1 MNAKKFSDAMS
12 ELDNKYIDEAIN
24 YKKKVKKSRKK
35 TNKHSL
41 IKWGAMAACLCLIV
55 AGAFTLPHFIGN
67 DIPSTPPVVEE
78 NAYGFTMEGSDVLY
92 LPISFSQRKTFG
104 LIDENA
110 TGLTDENTYQITDDD
125 LGDIMGIVGDSQD
138 ESIIGE
144 TVYHFIKFPSDD
156 AICIVK
162 VNGIYQFYV
171 KEGVAGIEGTNNPD
185 INIDAPVDE
194 NTYHEVEPNTPAKN
208 ETGHYDIKPE
218 ENQQTQ
224 SEEAITETNTPT
236 SPATETFNEVIT
248 LEYITELQAKV
259 STAMSNGDLPFV
271 SSSAVY
277 ENPYRLHVVVSSN
290 TENDL
295 SKLEAFDTIGGALE
309 IEYDANPISVE
320 DVLTE

>member
-1 MNAKKFSDAMS
+1 MTSEKLYEVLGGINETHINEARAYHKAKKPGW
-12 ELDNKYIDEAIN
+12 
-24 YKKKVKKSRKK
+24 V
-35 TNKHSL
+35 
-41 IKWGAMAACLCLIV
+41 KWGAMAACLCLIAV
-55 AGAFTLPHFIGN
+55 CVFTLPHLIGN
-67 DIPSTPPVVEE
+67 NTPSTPSIVGEH
-78 NAYGFTMEGSDVLY
+78 AYGFTMEESGVLY
-92 LPISFSQRKTFG
+92 FPISFSQRKAFG
-104 LIDENA
+104 LIDESA

-125 LGDIMGIVGDSQD
+125 LGGIMGIVGDSQD

-144 TVYHFIKFPSDD
+144 MVYHFIKFPSDD

-171 KEGVAGIEGTNNPD
+171 KEGVAGIEGTNHPD

-194 NTYHEVEPNTPAKN
+194 NTYHEAEPNTP
-208 ETGHYDIKPE
+208 P
-218 ENQQTQ
+218 
-224 SEEAITETNTPT
+224 
-236 SPATETFNEVIT
+236 SPAAKTFNEVIT

-259 STAMSNGDLPFV
+259 STAMRHGDLPFV

-290 TENDL
+290 AENDL

-309 IEYDANPISVE
+309 IEYDANPISAE

>member
-12 ELDNKYIDEAIN
+12 ELDSKYIDEALN
-24 YKKKVKKSRKK
+24 YKKKAKKPVW
-35 TNKHSL
+35 

-92 LPISFSQRKTFG
+92 LPISFSERKTFG

-156 AICIVK
+156 VICIVK

-194 NTYHEVEPNTPAKN
+194 NTYHEVEPNAPAEN
-208 ETGHYDIKPE
+208 ETGHE
-218 ENQQTQ
+218 
-224 SEEAITETNTPT
+224 SETGH
-236 SPATETFNEVIT
+236 EVIT

-259 STAMSNGDLPFV
+259 STAMSHGDLPFV

-277 ENPYRLHVVVSSN
+277 ENPYRLHVVVSLN
-290 TENDL
+290 AENDL

>member
-12 ELDNKYIDEAIN
+12 ELDDKYIDEAIN
-24 YKKKVKKSRKK
+24 YKKEVKKSRKK
-35 TNKHSL
+35 TNKHSM
-41 IKWGAMAACLCLIV
+41 IKWGVMAACLCLIV

-67 DIPSTPPVVEE
+67 DTPSTPPVSEE

-185 INIDAPVDE
+185 INIDEPVDE
-194 NTYHEVEPNTPAKN
+194 NTYHEVEPNTP
-208 ETGHYDIKPE
+208 
-218 ENQQTQ
+218 
-224 SEEAITETNTPT
+224 S

-290 TENDL
+290 AENDL

>member
-1 MNAKKFSDAMS
+1 MTNEKLYEILGDINEKHINEAKAYHKAKKPGW
-12 ELDNKYIDEAIN
+12 
-24 YKKKVKKSRKK
+24 V
-35 TNKHSL
+35 
-41 IKWGAMAACLCLIV
+41 KWGAMAACLCLIA

-194 NTYHEVEPNTPAKN
+194 NTYHEAGSDTSTNNPA
-208 ETGHYDIKPE
+208 
-218 ENQQTQ
+218 
-224 SEEAITETNTPT
+224 
-236 SPATETFNEVIT
+236 SPATETRNEGIT

-290 TENDL
+290 AENDL

>member
-1 MNAKKFSDAMS
+1 MTNEKLYEILGDINEKHINEAKAYHKAKKPGW
-12 ELDNKYIDEAIN
+12 
-24 YKKKVKKSRKK
+24 V
-35 TNKHSL
+35 
-41 IKWGAMAACLCLIV
+41 KWGAMAACLCLIV

-171 KEGVAGIEGTNNPD
+171 KEGVAGIEETDNPD
-185 INIDAPVDE
+185 LIIDAPVDE
-194 NTYHEVEPNTPAKN
+194 DTYHEAGSDTSTNNPA
-208 ETGHYDIKPE
+208 
-218 ENQQTQ
+218 
-224 SEEAITETNTPT
+224 
-236 SPATETFNEVIT
+236 SPATETRNEGIT

-290 TENDL
+290 AENDL

>member
-12 ELDNKYIDEAIN
+12 ELDDKYIDEAIN

-35 TNKHSL
+35 TNKHSM

-67 DIPSTPPVVEE
+67 DTPSTPPVAEE

-185 INIDAPVDE
+185 INIDEPVDE
-194 NTYHEVEPNTPAKN
+194 NTYHEVEPNTP
-208 ETGHYDIKPE
+208 P
-218 ENQQTQ
+218 
-224 SEEAITETNTPT
+224 

-290 TENDL
+290 AENDL

>member
-12 ELDNKYIDEAIN
+12 ELDSKYIDEALN

-35 TNKHSL
+35 TNKYSWT
-41 IKWGAMAACLCLIV
+41 KWGAMAACLCLIV

-67 DIPSTPPVVEE
+67 DTPNTPPIVEE
-78 NAYGFTMEGSDVLY
+78 NAYGFTMEESDVLY
-92 LPISFSQRKTFG
+92 FPISFSQRKIFG

-110 TGLTDENTYQITDDD
+110 AGLTDENTYQITDDD
-125 LGDIMGIVGDSQD
+125 LGGVMGIVGDSQD

-162 VNGIYQFYV
+162 VNGVYQFYV
-171 KEGVAGIEGTNNPD
+171 KEGVAGIEETNNSD
-185 INIDAPVDE
+185 IIIDAPVDE
-194 NTYHEVEPNTPAKN
+194 NTYHKEEPNAPAEY
-208 ETGHYDIKPE
+208 ETGHYDIETKGK
-218 ENQQTQ
+218 QQTQ
-224 SEEAITETNTPT
+224 NEKTITETNNTT

-259 STAMSNGDLPFV
+259 SEAMRNGDLPFV

-277 ENPYRLHVVVSSN
+277 ENPYRLQITVSSN
-290 TENDL
+290 AEDDL
-295 SKLEAFDTIGGALE
+295 AKLKAFDTIGGALE
-309 IEYDANPISVE
+309 IVYDPNPISVE
-320 DVLTE
+320 DAVTE

>member
-12 ELDNKYIDEAIN
+12 ELDSKYIDEAIN

-35 TNKHSL
+35 ANKHSL

-78 NAYGFTMEGSDVLY
+78 NVYGFTMEGSDVLY
-92 LPISFSQRKTFG
+92 FPISFSQRKTFG

-144 TVYHFIKFPSDD
+144 TVYHFIKFSSDD

-171 KEGVAGIEGTNNPD
+171 KEGVEGIEKTPNPD
-185 INIDAPVDE
+185 IIIDAPVDE
-194 NTYHEVEPNTPAKN
+194 NTYHEAEPNAPTEYETEEPQQEQIETPSAESN
-208 ETGHYDIKPE
+208 
-218 ENQQTQ
+218 
-224 SEEAITETNTPT
+224 SPT
-236 SPATETFNEVIT
+236 SPAAETVNEAIT
-248 LEYITELQAKV
+248 LDYITELQSKI
-259 STAMSNGDLPFV
+259 STAMSNGELPFV
-271 SSSAVY
+271 SYSAVY
-277 ENPYRLHVVVSSN
+277 ENPYRLHIVVSSN
-290 TENDL
+290 SETDL
-295 SKLEAFDTIGGALE
+295 SKLKAFDTIGGALE
-309 IEYDANPISVE
+309 IEYDTNQISVE

>member
-12 ELDNKYIDEAIN
+12 ELDDKYIDEAIN

-35 TNKHSL
+35 TNKHSM

-67 DIPSTPPVVEE
+67 DTPSTPPVAEE

-144 TVYHFIKFPSDD
+144 TVYHFIKFPSDN

-185 INIDAPVDE
+185 INIDEPVDE
-194 NTYHEVEPNTPAKN
+194 NTYHEVEPDTP
-208 ETGHYDIKPE
+208 P
-218 ENQQTQ
+218 
-224 SEEAITETNTPT
+224 

-290 TENDL
+290 AENDL

>member
-12 ELDNKYIDEAIN
+12 ELDSKYIDEALN
-24 YKKKVKKSRKK
+24 YKKKAKKPVW
-35 TNKHSL
+35 

-104 LIDENA
+104 LIDENV

-125 LGDIMGIVGDSQD
+125 LGDVMGIVGDSQN

-162 VNGIYQFYV
+162 VNGRYQFYV
-171 KEGVAGIEGTNNPD
+171 KEGVAGIEGTDNPD

-194 NTYHEVEPNTPAKN
+194 NTYHEVEPNAPAEN
-208 ETGHYDIKPE
+208 ETGHE
-218 ENQQTQ
+218 
-224 SEEAITETNTPT
+224 SETGH
-236 SPATETFNEVIT
+236 EVIT

-259 STAMSNGDLPFV
+259 STAMSHGDLPFV

-277 ENPYRLHVVVSSN
+277 ENPYRLHVVVSLN
-290 TENDL
+290 AENDL

-309 IEYDANPISVE
+309 IEYDTAEYILE
-320 DVLTE
+320 

>member
-12 ELDNKYIDEAIN
+12 ELDDKYIDEAIN

-55 AGAFTLPHFIGN
+55 AGAFTLPHFIGY
-67 DIPSTPPVVEE
+67 DTPSTPPVAVE

-92 LPISFSQRKTFG
+92 LPISFSERKTFG

-125 LGDIMGIVGDSQD
+125 LGDVMGIVGDSQN

-171 KEGVAGIEGTNNPD
+171 KEDVAGIEETNNPD
-185 INIDAPVDE
+185 INIDAPVD
-194 NTYHEVEPNTPAKN
+194 K
-208 ETGHYDIKPE
+208 
-218 ENQQTQ
+218 
-224 SEEAITETNTPT
+224 TPT
-236 SPATETFNEVIT
+236 MRQSLIP
-248 LEYITELQAKV
+248 
-259 STAMSNGDLPFV
+259 
-271 SSSAVY
+271 
-277 ENPYRLHVVVSSN
+277 RLLRQQKHPMK
-290 TENDL
+290 L
-295 SKLEAFDTIGGALE
+295 SH
-309 IEYDANPISVE
+309 
-320 DVLTE
+320 

>member
-12 ELDNKYIDEAIN
+12 ELDSKYIDEALN
-24 YKKKVKKSRKK
+24 YKKKAKKPVW
-35 TNKHSL
+35 

-104 LIDENA
+104 LIDENV

-125 LGDIMGIVGDSQD
+125 LGDVMGIVGDSQN

-156 AICIVK
+156 VICIVK

-194 NTYHEVEPNTPAKN
+194 NTYHEVEPNAPAEN
-208 ETGHYDIKPE
+208 ETGHE
-218 ENQQTQ
+218 
-224 SEEAITETNTPT
+224 SETGH
-236 SPATETFNEVIT
+236 EVIT

-259 STAMSNGDLPFV
+259 STAMSHGDLPFV

-277 ENPYRLHVVVSSN
+277 ENPYRLHVVVSLN
-290 TENDL
+290 AENDL

-309 IEYDANPISVE
+309 IEYHANPISVE

>member
-1 MNAKKFSDAMS
+1 MNAKKFSDAMG
-12 ELDNKYIDEAIN
+12 ELDSKYIDEALN
-24 YKKKVKKSRKK
+24 YKKKA
-35 TNKHSL
+35 

-104 LIDENA
+104 LIDENV

-125 LGDIMGIVGDSQD
+125 LGGIMGIVGDSQD

-156 AICIVK
+156 VICIVK

-194 NTYHEVEPNTPAKN
+194 NTYHEVEPNAPAEN
-208 ETGHYDIKPE
+208 ETGHE
-218 ENQQTQ
+218 
-224 SEEAITETNTPT
+224 SETGH
-236 SPATETFNEVIT
+236 EVIT

-259 STAMSNGDLPFV
+259 STAMSHGDLPFV

-290 TENDL
+290 AENDL

>member
-1 MNAKKFSDAMS
+1 
-12 ELDNKYIDEAIN
+12 
-24 YKKKVKKSRKK
+24 
-35 TNKHSL
+35 
-41 IKWGAMAACLCLIV
+41 
-55 AGAFTLPHFIGN
+55 
-67 DIPSTPPVVEE
+67 
-78 NAYGFTMEGSDVLY
+78 MEGSDVLY

-110 TGLTDENTYQITDDD
+110 AGLTDENTYQITDDD
-125 LGDIMGIVGDSQD
+125 LGGVMGIVGDSQD
-138 ESIIGE
+138 EGIIGE

-171 KEGVAGIEGTNNPD
+171 KEDVAGIEGTNNPD

-194 NTYHEVEPNTPAKN
+194 NTYHEVEPNAPAEN
-208 ETGHYDIKPE
+208 ETGHE
-218 ENQQTQ
+218 
-224 SEEAITETNTPT
+224 SETGH
-236 SPATETFNEVIT
+236 EVIT

-259 STAMSNGDLPFV
+259 STAMSHGDLPFV

-290 TENDL
+290 AENDL

>member
-12 ELDNKYIDEAIN
+12 ELDDKYIDEAIN

-55 AGAFTLPHFIGN
+55 AGVFTLPHFIGY
-67 DIPSTPPVVEE
+67 DTPSTPPVAVE
-78 NAYGFTMEGSDVLY
+78 NAYGFTMERSDVLY
-92 LPISFSQRKTFG
+92 LPISFSERKTFG

-125 LGDIMGIVGDSQD
+125 LGDVMGIVGDSQD

-171 KEGVAGIEGTNNPD
+171 KEGVAGIEGTDNPD

-194 NTYHEVEPNTPAKN
+194 NTCHEVEPNAPAEN
-208 ETGHYDIKPE
+208 ETGHYDIEPE

-224 SEEAITETNTPT
+224 SEEAITETNTPA

-277 ENPYRLHVVVSSN
+277 ENPYRLHVVVTS
-290 TENDL
+290 TAENDL

-309 IEYDANPISVE
+309 IEYDTAEYILE
-320 DVLTE
+320 

>member
-12 ELDNKYIDEAIN
+12 ELDDKYIDEAIN

-35 TNKHSL
+35 TNKHSM

-67 DIPSTPPVVEE
+67 DTPSTPPVAEE

-125 LGDIMGIVGDSQD
+125 LGDIMGIVGASQD

-185 INIDAPVDE
+185 INIDEPVDE
-194 NTYHEVEPNTPAKN
+194 NPYHEVEPNTP
-208 ETGHYDIKPE
+208 P
-218 ENQQTQ
+218 
-224 SEEAITETNTPT
+224 

-290 TENDL
+290 AENDL

>member
-1 MNAKKFSDAMS
+1 MNAKKFSDAIS
-12 ELDNKYIDEAIN
+12 ELDNKYIDEALS
-24 YKKKVKKSRKK
+24 YKKKVKKSIKK
-35 TNKHSL
+35 TNKYSW
-41 IKWGAMAACLCLIV
+41 IKWGAMAACLCLIL

-67 DIPSTPPVVEE
+67 DTPGTPPVVEE
-78 NAYGFTMEGSDVLY
+78 NAYGFTMEGSGVLY
-92 LPISFSQRKTFG
+92 FPISFSERKTFG

-125 LGDIMGIVGDSQD
+125 LGGVMGMVGDSQD

-171 KEGVAGIEGTNNPD
+171 KEGAAEIKGTNNPD

-194 NTYHEVEPNTPAKN
+194 NTYHEAEPNIPAEY
-208 ETGHYDIKPE
+208 ETGHYDIEPE

-224 SEEAITETNTPT
+224 SKKTITETNNPT

-259 STAMSNGDLPFV
+259 SAAMSNGDLPFV

-277 ENPYRLHVVVSSN
+277 ENPYRLHVVVTSN
-290 TENDL
+290 AENDL
-295 SKLEAFDTIGGALE
+295 SKLKAFDTIGGALE
-309 IEYDANPISVE
+309 IEYNA
-320 DVLTE
+320 TEYIVTE